1 MIELYK
7 EFLLLSQQNPM
18 VASLIGIWAATMLTF
33 LTKDIPKKIYVTAKR
48 FMFLN
53 LTFMDHGWFYDSVQY
68 NNFNEFIAK
77 RITDVSSFSYGAS
90 ARNGNRHGSF
100 VLTPYLGTHWFW
112 FNKKLFWYSISHIT
126 STGGEKQK
134 QKMTLTCFSWNKK
147 TLENMFDEFKHYHL
161 DHKAKDGIYSHGA
174 DGWAK
179 VTSSSDKSFDDIIID
194 SKLKNTITERIDF
207 FLNNK
212 DFYKKK
218 NLPYKLSMM
227 LHGKSGTGKTSIIK
241 ALCTYTNRPLYILE
255 MSRVAPTKLSQLV
268 ASCTGGI
275 LVIEDVDRS
284 GIVNT
289 KQEPIEEDDSSNQ
302 SSVGRDH
309 IGIIMNAFD
318 GLIEP
323 NDVIIIFTTNHI
335 DKIDEA
341 MLRPGRI
348 DCTFEIGTLSCKTV
362 KENLYRLY
370 DNVSINENFEPIAG
384 ADLMKL
390 YSENSTDFE
399 SFKYHLINDE
409 RR

>member
-33 LTKDIPKKIYVTAKR
+33 LTKDIPSKIYTTAKR
-48 FMFLN
+48 FMFLK
-53 LTFMDHGWFYDSVQY
+53 LSFMDHGWYYDSIQY

-77 RITDVSSFSYGAS
+77 RLSDVSSFSFGAS
-90 ARNGNRHGSF
+90 TTNGNIHGSF
-100 VLTPYLGTHWFW
+100 FLTPYLGTHWFW
-112 FNKKLFWYSISHIT
+112 YKKKLFWYSIEHSS

-134 QKMTLTCFSWNKK
+134 QQMTLFCFSWNKK
-147 TLENMFDEFKHYHL
+147 TLTAMFNEFKHYHL
-161 DHKAKDGIYSHGA
+161 DNKDDNGIYTHG
-174 DGWAK
+174 DSSWDR
-179 VTSSSDKSFDDIIID
+179 VTDSSDKSFDDIIID
-194 SKLKNTITERIDF
+194 TGLKESIIERIDF

-227 LHGKSGTGKTSIIK
+227 FHGKSGTGKTSIIK
-241 ALCTYTNRPLYILE
+241 ALSTYTTRPIYMLD
-255 MSRVAPTKLSQLV
+255 MSMIVPSKLSQLI
-268 ASCTGGI
+268 ASCAGGI

-284 GIVNT
+284 GAINSNEEAGTDIVSLMVSGA
-289 KQEPIEEDDSSNQ
+289 D
-302 SSVGRDH
+302 R
-309 IGIIMNAFD
+309 IGSIMNAFD

-323 NDVIIIFTTNHI
+323 NNVIIIFTTNHI
-335 DKIDEA
+335 NKIDEA